1 MTGVIG
7 NGLSA
12 LLAAQRALQT
22 TGNNIANANTDGYVR
37 QRVNLAAVPPSG
49 QGSAA
54 IGQGVRVAGIERVF
68 DQLLT
73 DQLREATAG
82 AGRARA
88 YGDLAVRLDRVLGDP
103 QNSIAGNL
111 RSFFDAVDAVG
122 RDPTSIASRQ
132 QLLLEGRA
140 LGERFADLDAQ
151 LGGLSREID
160 ARLGQAVQTVN
171 RTTAGIAE
179 LNTRIIAAGNSPPAE
194 LVDKRDELLRQ
205 LADQIDVTTSP
216 QADGSI
222 TVFAGS
228 GQTLVIGG
236 RVNPLTTAPDAL
248 QGERLR
254 IGIEEPNGFQDIS
267 GKVGGGFIG
276 GLLAFRRDALDTA
289 RTQLGQLALGLAAG
303 VNDQHRQGLDLNGSL
318 GGDFFALA
326 GPGVSASTN
335 NTGTATVTAAITD
348 PAAVAAREYDLRYN
362 GTGWLLYDRAT
373 GGVVPSTGTG
383 SAADPL
389 QAEGIAVTVAGTAQA
404 GDRFLVRPLGN
415 VAANLRVRLTD
426 PAGIAAA
433 SPLTTAALPA
443 NLSAASIGRPTVG
456 DVTDPALLQPV
467 EIRFDSPASFRI
479 FSAGGTPLT
488 GPTAYVDGGDIT
500 FNGWTVQVR
509 GTPAAA
515 DRFTVRPVGSSSG
528 DNGNMAALSG
538 LADRGYFRGGAQSL
552 TDLGADLVGTVG
564 AIAARA
570 ASDSQARGVIVAQAS
585 LDVESIS
592 GVNLDEE
599 AADLLRFQQAYQ
611 AATKVVA
618 VGDELFQTLLAA
630 IR

>member
-49 QGSAA
+49 TGAA
-54 IGQGVRVAGIERVF
+54 AVGQGVRVAGIERVF

-73 DQLREATAG
+73 DQLRDATAS

-88 YGDLAVRLDRVLGDP
+88 YNDLAVRLDRVLGDP
-103 QNSIAGNL
+103 ERSIAGNL

-132 QLLLEGRA
+132 QLLLEGQA
-140 LGERFADLDAQ
+140 LGERFADLDGQ
-151 LGGLSREID
+151 LGSLSREID

-171 RTTAGIAE
+171 RTIAGIAE
-179 LNTRIIAAGNSPPAE
+179 LNTRVVAAGNNPPAE

-205 LADQIDVTTSP
+205 LADQIDVSTSP

-222 TVFAGS
+222 SVFAGS

-236 RVNPLTTAPDAL
+236 RANPLTTAPDPL
-248 QGERLR
+248 QGDRLR
-254 IGIEEPNGFQDIS
+254 IGVQEPNGFQDITS
-267 GKVGGGFIG
+267 KVGGGFIG
-276 GLLAFRRDALDTA
+276 GLLAFRRDALDTG
-289 RTQLGQLALGLAAG
+289 RTQLGQLALGLASG
-303 VNDQHRQGLDLNGSL
+303 FNEQHRQGLDLNGAL

-326 GPGVSASTN
+326 GPGVSPSAI

-362 GTGWLLYDRAT
+362 GTGWVLYDRTT
-373 GGVVPSTGTG
+373 GGIVPTTGTG
-383 SAADPL
+383 TAADPL
-389 QAEGIAVTVAGTAQA
+389 LAEGIAVTTGGSPQA
-404 GDRFLVRPLGN
+404 GDRFLIRPLGN
-415 VAANLRVRLTD
+415 VAANLRVKVTD
-426 PAGIAAA
+426 PAAIAAA
-433 SPLTTAALPA
+433 SPLSTAALSA
-443 NLSAASIGRPTVG
+443 NVSAASIGVPAVS
-456 DVTDPALLQPV
+456 DIANPALLQPV
-467 EIRFDSPASFRI
+467 EIRFDTPSSYRI
-479 FSAGGTPLT
+479 WSAAGVPLT
-488 GPTAYVDGGDIT
+488 GPQAYVDGGDIS

-509 GTPAAA
+509 GTPQAL
-515 DRFTVRPVGSSSG
+515 DGFTVRPVGSSSG

-570 ASDSQARGVIVAQAS
+570 TSDLEARAVIVSQAT

-630 IR
+630 LR